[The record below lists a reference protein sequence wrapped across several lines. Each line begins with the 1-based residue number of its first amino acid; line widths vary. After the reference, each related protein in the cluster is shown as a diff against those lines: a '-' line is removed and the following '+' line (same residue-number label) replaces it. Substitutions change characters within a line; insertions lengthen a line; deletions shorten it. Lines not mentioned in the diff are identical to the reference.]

1 MIEIILLLTLF
12 AQSHEVVVHVFYTPD
27 CEHCMDILLDDIPK
41 LQNKYQFILKK
52 YDIDI
57 LKNYTLL
64 EEMEKG
70 VKNIGEDLPVIFV
83 GDSVFYG
90 PKEICKNLESTLRK
104 SAKNKKPVAKDTTV
118 PATKL
123 KKDEM
128 GEINLYYFC
137 QPGCKECNR
146 IEILLSNLQKTYD
159 NFKVHRHNIFD
170 DSSKIFLEGLA
181 ARNEIPE
188 KKRLIVPAV
197 IIGDDYLVKEN
208 ITLAQLNLLLQKYG
222 KGSPKLDTVNFESAE
237 HGILKRFSQFS
248 IFGILLAGLLDG
260 VNPCAFATL
269 IFFVTYL
276 LFIGRRR
283 KDVILMALFFILAVF
298 IAYFAIGI
306 GAYNLL
312 KYLSGFDFIAKIIFL
327 GFGIIAITLGILSL
341 RDYFIAKR
349 GEPGKMILQLPLGI
363 KQRIHKDIKE
373 KTRAGGIIFGSLIA
387 GFLISFLEFGCT
399 GQVYLPTITF
409 MVSKA
414 GFSLKPLFALLLYNI
429 MFILPLIIIAFL
441 ATIFTTKKIAKSME
455 AKIPLIK
462 LFTAVLFFAL
472 GIILILLA

>member
-1 MIEIILLLTLF
+1 MHLILLLTLLVF
-12 AQSHEVVVHVFYTPD
+12 SQDVVVHVFYTPD

-41 LQNKYQFILKK
+41 LQNKYQFTLKK

-70 VKNIGEDLPVIFV
+70 VKDKGEDLPIIFV

-90 PKEICKNLESTLRK
+90 PKEVRESLETTLKKFAK
-104 SAKNKKPVAKDTTV
+104 SKKAVAEDTVITV
-118 PATKL
+118 TKP

-128 GEINLYYFC
+128 GEINLYYFY

-146 IEILLSNLQKTYD
+146 IEILLNSLQKTYD
-159 NFKVHRHNIFD
+159 NFKVHRFNVFD

-181 ARNEIPE
+181 SRNEIPE

-197 IIGDDYLVKEN
+197 IMGDDFLVKEN
-208 ITLAQLNLLLQKYG
+208 ITLVQINSLLKKYEQ
-222 KGSPKLDTVNFESAE
+222 GSPKLDTLNFESAE
-237 HGILKRFSQFS
+237 PGILKRFSQFS
-248 IFGILLAGLLDG
+248 IYGILLAGLLDG

-283 KDVILMALFFILAVF
+283 KDVIIMAFFFILAVF

-312 KYLSGFDFIAKIIFL
+312 KYLSEFDFIAKIIFL

-349 GEPGKMILQLPLGI
+349 GQPGKMILQLPLSI

-373 KTRAGGIIFGSLIA
+373 KTAAGGIIFGSLIA

-414 GFSLKPLFALLLYNI
+414 GFSLKPLFALFVYNI
-429 MFILPLIIIAFL
+429 MFILPLIVIAFV
-441 ATIFTTKKIAKSME
+441 ATILTTKKIAKSME
-455 AKIPLIK
+455 TKIPAIK
-462 LFTAVLFFAL
+462 LLTAILFFAL
-472 GIILILLA
+472 GILLILLA

>member
-1 MIEIILLLTLF
+1 
-12 AQSHEVVVHVFYTPD
+12 
-27 CEHCMDILLDDIPK
+27 MDILLDDIPK

-70 VKNIGEDLPVIFV
+70 VEDIGEDLPVIFV

-90 PKEICKNLESTLRK
+90 PKEICKNLESTLRQ
-104 SAKNKKPVAKDTTV
+104 SAKNKKPVAKDTTIPV
-118 PATKL
+118 TKL
-123 KKDEM
+123 TKDEM
-128 GEINLYYFC
+128 SEINLYYFY

-146 IEILLSNLQKTYD
+146 IEILLNSLQKTYD
-159 NFKVHRHNIFD
+159 NFKVYRFNIFD

-248 IFGILLAGLLDG
+248 IYGILLAGLLDG

-283 KDVILMALFFILAVF
+283 KDVIIMAFFFILAVF
-298 IAYFAIGI
+298 ISYFAIGI

-312 KYLSGFDFIAKIIFL
+312 KYLSGIDVIAKIIFL
-327 GFGIIAITLGILSL
+327 GFGIIAIILGILSL

-349 GEPGKMILQLPLGI
+349 GQPGKMILQLPLGI

-373 KTRAGGIIFGSLIA
+373 KTAAGGIIFGSLIA

-429 MFILPLIIIAFL
+429 MFILPLIVIAFL

-462 LFTAVLFFAL
+462 LLTAILFFAL
-472 GIILILLA
+472 GILLILLA